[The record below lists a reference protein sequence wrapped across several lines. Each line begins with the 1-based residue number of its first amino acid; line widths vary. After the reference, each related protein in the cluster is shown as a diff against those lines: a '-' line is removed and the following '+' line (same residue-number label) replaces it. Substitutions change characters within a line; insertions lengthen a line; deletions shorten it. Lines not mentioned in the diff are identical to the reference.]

1 MEVLSIIFGVVVLI
15 AMGVLCYMG
24 VHIAQ
29 EKREGKWIPLPWE
42 KEKKM
47 GYGKGYS
54 KKPMKKAKK
63 AKKPAMKKKKK

>member
-1 MEVLSIIFGVVVLI
+1 MEVLSIIFGVVVLT

-29 EKREGKWIPLPWE
+29 EKREGKWVPLPWE